1 MNPCAYSALAVVSCP
16 SVARSRRRTRR
27 WTPSCWRRN
36 GVSCSARRSSS
47 CRRTAASSSPPCS
60 KIRPRATLSSLSD
73 SGCRSGALD
82 PPGHAAWRSCAGHRR
97 CVAWCGTRPTQSP
110 QEVPT
115 VEPLSTDDDL
125 LRELSAALAEADV
138 PPAVRAEGYAAW
150 TWRDIDSELA
160 SLVYDSAVD
169 PRLSALTRAIA
180 APRTLVFRTDDLAV
194 ELELAGRALVGQ
206 VVPPGPGEVELLS
219 PAGETRSTPVDGAGR
234 F

>member
-1 MNPCAYSALAVVSCP
+1 
-16 SVARSRRRTRR
+16 
-27 WTPSCWRRN
+27 
-36 GVSCSARRSSS
+36 
-47 CRRTAASSSPPCS
+47 
-60 KIRPRATLSSLSD
+60 
-73 SGCRSGALD
+73 
-82 PPGHAAWRSCAGHRR
+82 
-97 CVAWCGTRPTQSP
+97 
-110 QEVPT
+110 

-234 F
+234 FEIGAAPTGLLRLRCRAAGGAALSTGWMHLSD